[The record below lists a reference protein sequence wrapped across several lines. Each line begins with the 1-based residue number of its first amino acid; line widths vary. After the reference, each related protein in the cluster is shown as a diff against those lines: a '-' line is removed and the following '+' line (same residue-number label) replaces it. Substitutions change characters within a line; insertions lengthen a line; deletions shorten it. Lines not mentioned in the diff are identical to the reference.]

1 MLPLKVDFQQYLC
14 YNYKKQRDSIMDF
27 YSMTLQA
34 LEEYF
39 TKQGDNKAKARILY
53 KTIYRNRQAV
63 EEITDLS
70 NKTKQ
75 SILDSFAFDLPRQ
88 VALQDD
94 GETAKA
100 LLEFSDSSRVES
112 VLMRHDY
119 GAGLCISTQV
129 GCSMG
134 CAFCQSGKLKKHR
147 NLTAGEM
154 TAQVLFM
161 QQHSEIK
168 HISIMGIGEP
178 LDNFDNLRDFLKILS
193 NPYGL
198 AFGGRNITISTCGIV
213 PQIDRLTEID
223 CAFNLAVSLHAPT
236 DDLRSQLMPINKRYG
251 IADLISAVKS
261 YSEKTARRIA
271 FEYILLDGINDSRE
285 QAVQLASLLKDM
297 NCYVN
302 LIPYNATDCNRFKR
316 SHNADIFFDTLKKQG
331 INAIFRREFGGS
343 IKAACGQLSAEYD

>member
-1 MLPLKVDFQQYLC
+1 
-14 YNYKKQRDSIMDF
+14 MDF
-27 YSMTLQA
+27 YGMTLHD
-34 LEEYF
+34 LEEHF
-39 TKQGDNKAKARILY
+39 TQRGDNKAKAKILF
-53 KTIYRNRQAV
+53 KAIYRSRLTV
-63 EEITDLS
+63 EEITDFS
-70 NKTKQ
+70 DKTKQ
-75 SILDSFAFDLPRQ
+75 SVIDCFTFDLPRQ
-88 VALQDD
+88 IAVQDD

-100 LLEFSDSSRVES
+100 LLEFPDSSRVET

-119 GAGLCISTQV
+119 GAGLCVSTQV

-161 QQHSEIK
+161 QQNHEIK

-178 LDNFDNLRDFLKILS
+178 LDNFDNLKAFLGILS

-198 AFGGRNITISTCGIV
+198 AFGGRNITLSTCGLV
-213 PQIDRLTEID
+213 PQIKRLSEID

-236 DDLRSQLMPINKRYG
+236 DELRTRLMPINKRYS
-251 IADLISAVKS
+251 ITDLISAVKD

-271 FEYILLDGINDSRE
+271 FEYILLDGINDGRE
-285 QAVQLASLLKDM
+285 QALQLADLLSGM

-302 LIPYNATDCNRFKR
+302 LIPYNVTDNSEFRR
-316 SHNADIFFDTLKKQG
+316 SRNADAFFDTLKKQG
-331 INAIFRREFGGS
+331 INAIFRREFGGG

>member
-1 MLPLKVDFQQYLC
+1 
-14 YNYKKQRDSIMDF
+14 MDF

-34 LEEYF
+34 LEEHF
-39 TKQGDNKAKARILY
+39 TKQGDNKAKAKILY
-53 KTIYRNRQAV
+53 KAIYRSRQTV

-70 NKTKQ
+70 DKTKQ
-75 SILDSFAFDLPRQ
+75 SIINSFTFDLPKQ
-88 VALQDD
+88 IALQDD

-100 LLEFSDSSRVES
+100 LLEFPDRSRVET

-119 GAGLCISTQV
+119 GAGLCVSTQV

-154 TAQVLFM
+154 TAQVIFM
-161 QQHSEIK
+161 QRHSEIK
-168 HISIMGIGEP
+168 HISVMGIGEP
-178 LDNFDNLRDFLKILS
+178 LDNFENLKDFLKILS

-198 AFGGRNITISTCGIV
+198 AFGGRNITLSTCGIV
-213 PQIDRLTEID
+213 PQINRLTEIE

-236 DDLRSQLMPINKRYG
+236 NELRSQLMPINKRYN
-251 IADLISAVKS
+251 ITDLISSVQI
-261 YSEKTARRIA
+261 YIEKTSRRVA
-271 FEYILLDGINDSRE
+271 FEYILLSGINDSRE
-285 QAVQLASLLKDM
+285 QAIQLAALLKGL

-302 LIPYNATDCNRFKR
+302 LIPYNATDSNQFNR
-316 SHNADIFFDTLKKQG
+316 SHNADVFFDTLKKQG
-331 INAIFRREFGGS
+331 INVIFRREFGGS